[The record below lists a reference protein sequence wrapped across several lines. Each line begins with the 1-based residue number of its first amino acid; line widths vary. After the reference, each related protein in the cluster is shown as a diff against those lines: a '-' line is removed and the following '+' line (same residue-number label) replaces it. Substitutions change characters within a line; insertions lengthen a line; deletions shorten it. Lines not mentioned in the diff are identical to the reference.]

1 MGSSR
6 LGGCMSEIEIKTEY
20 RGVEEIAKRLN
31 KGLEFIR
38 RLIKQKD
45 DPLPVKIIGREYW
58 ITEKKLQEWLNS

>member
-1 MGSSR
+1 
-6 LGGCMSEIEIKTEY
+6 MSELEIKTEY

-31 KGLEFIR
+31 KGPEFIR

-45 DPLPVKIIGREYW
+45 DSLPVKIIGREYW